1 MGEFD
6 NIATP
11 DDTLKLAAQRTGL
24 TALDPP
30 TGTTVI
36 SYLLDQDPS
45 STPRWRR
52 RKKAPPSRSSACT
65 KNRFRSS
72 SSTS

>member
-11 DDTLKLAAQRTGL
+11 DDILKLAAQRTGL

-52 RKKAPPSRSSACT
+52 RK
-65 KNRFRSS
+65 
-72 SSTS
+72 